1 MKKFI
6 LKLLI
11 VAAFIAT
18 IIPATAQVGIG
29 TTLPEGALDLNPTIV
44 TNFGF
49 NTPRIALTALNA
61 QAPVVNPQGGAIP
74 AGTVIYNTATANTG
88 VAAPP
93 NSIGPGLYFWNGV
106 KWVAFAG
113 SPGGLDWSLLGNGST
128 NIATDFLGTTDAV
141 DMAVRTSNLER
152 MRVLSNGH
160 VLVNTTA
167 NTQLDNLF
175 EVVSTTAGDDA
186 ITGSAVG
193 TLGRGVQGN
202 STLDGQGVAGFN
214 TGIGN
219 GVIGVNSDVAS
230 LSGSAVTGL
239 LQSTSATKTAGLTF
253 AGVSGQSSSIVGVGV
268 SGANFGSGIGVYGQT
283 TGGTSTASNA
293 AVYGTL
299 SQTVAGNQDVAGVI
313 GTQSNTRQGTGGYSG
328 PTAALVN
335 SALAGVSGS
344 LASRES
350 TNNIDS
356 YFFGVI
362 GQLLVDTSVGGALI
376 PRRSGGVLGENSGA
390 WGSLGYRDKAT
401 NTLFGVYSSTATS
414 NGTGAGKMATPIS
427 NNNVGM
433 GINGGFMG
441 GYVQGSQYGLIS
453 KGKEFGMYV
462 NGNTVTNAPIVQ
474 LTEGNNKRIA
484 TYSSTS
490 TSVDVTTRGKSKLVN
505 GDAFVTFNDAF
516 INSISSSELSKNV
529 ESDESINITVTPV
542 GDCNGVFVK
551 RITNTG
557 FYIKENNKGKSNV
570 SFNWTAVGTQKGYEN
585 GIKISDV
592 ILSNDFDTKMNGVMT
607 PDTEDTTTVG
617 TPIYFDGNKIRF
629 EEAPEGLNIAKK
641 SVVAP
646 MVNPVII
653 PEDKPKDIEKK

>member
-6 LKLLI
+6 LKSLI

-505 GDAFVTFNDAF
+505 GEIFVAFNEAF
-516 INSISSSELSKNV
+516 TNSISTSELSKDV
-529 ESDESINITVTPV
+529 DSAESINITVTPV

-551 RITNTG
+551 RITSTG

-570 SFNWTAVGTQKGYEN
+570 TFNWTAVGTQKGYEN
-585 GIKISDV
+585 GIKISDL